1 MANVQVK
8 DATASS
14 VYLKASGAG
23 SDVDPHV
30 VEHLDS
36 NSAAILTALQA
47 IQTAVQLIDNMIS
60 GSEAQV
66 DVVTSALPTGAA
78 TEATLADI
86 KTAVQLIDNMISG
99 SEAQVDVV
107 ASLPAGTN
115 TIGAVAQAPA
125 TSGGYSIYRDLDA
138 DETGVNI
145 KSSAGQVFGWYI
157 HNADSE
163 NIHYLK
169 LYNKAAAPTVGT
181 DTPVLTIPIPAGAA
195 ANVEFLG
202 GIAFGTGIGIGVTT
216 GLADN
221 DTGAPGSNE
230 VQVNIFYK

>member
-1 MANVQVK
+1 MISGSEAQV
-8 DATASS
+8 DVVTSA
-14 VYLKASGAG
+14 LPSGAAT
-23 SDVDPHV
+23 
-30 VEHLDS
+30 EATL
-36 NSAAILTALQA
+36 AA
-47 IQTAVQLIDNMIS
+47 IQTAVELIDNMIS

-66 DVVTSALPTGAA
+66 DVVTSALPSGAA
-78 TEATLADI
+78 TESTLADI

-169 LYNKAAAPTVGT
+169 LYNKASAPTVGT